1 MKIVVLVSCYNNN
14 VSEPKVFKTMT
25 EAKKYLSKYLDE
37 ALYKR
42 DTDGEIIDVYNVDIE
57 SGEDWASIAYLDDD
71 CGENIEL
78 FELEV

>member
-1 MKIVVLVSCYNNN
+1 MKIVVFASCYNNN
-14 VSEPKVFKTMT
+14 VSEPKLFKTMT

-42 DTDGEIIDVYNVDIE
+42 DIDGEIIDVYNVDIE
-57 SGEDWASIAYLDDD
+57 SGENWASIAYLDDD